1 MNDMHHPRYPAC
13 KGTRIPIR
21 FGRGFTLLEVLM
33 AVGLLAMISGL
44 VISTMSGGLRQ
55 IHWSTQASEASMHAQ
70 SLLDTIG
77 TMEVIEP
84 GTKQGVWERGKFR
97 YQLDIKE
104 VPDPS
109 IASDAQTSQIESV
122 NPPVLYQINLLV
134 NWGSNKPQEQLRF
147 VNYKARQPPV
157 EHYEPKP

>member
-1 MNDMHHPRYPAC
+1 MKKM
-13 KGTRIPIR
+13 G
-21 FGRGFTLLEVLM
+21 GFTLLEVLM
-33 AVGLLAMISGL
+33 AVGLLTVISGL

-55 IHWSTQASEASMHAQ
+55 IHWSSQASEASLHAQ
-70 SLLDTIG
+70 SLLDTLG

-84 GTKQGVWERGKFR
+84 GTKQGDWEDGKFR

-109 IASDAQTSQIESV
+109 ISAEAPRSELEAI
-122 NPPVLYQINLLV
+122 NPPVLYRISLQV

-147 VNYKARQPPV
+147 VNFKARQPSV
-157 EHYEPKP
+157 EKFEPPL

>member
-1 MNDMHHPRYPAC
+1 MKKECSRQSVLC
-13 KGTRIPIR
+13 GTRVSMR
-21 FGRGFTLLEVLM
+21 NANGFTLLEVLM
-33 AVGLLAMISGL
+33 AVGLLAVISAL

-55 IHWSTQASEASMHAQ
+55 IRWSSQASEASMHAQ

-84 GTKQGVWERGKFR
+84 GTKEGDWEDGKFR
-97 YQLDIKE
+97 YQLEIKE

-109 IASDAQTSQIESV
+109 IGADVPTSQTEAV

-134 NWGSNKPQEQLRF
+134 NWGNNKSQEQLRF
-147 VNYKARQPPV
+147 VNYKARQPPI
-157 EHYEPKP
+157 EHYEPQL